1 MGMVSSREIWNLH
14 GGEAS
19 VLKCALVNKPLD
31 MLESLHLNWKEISSF
46 TFLWTSPGLSFIW
59 YLLFL
64 LLSSLI
70 KMKVICCLALSCLKS
85 LLSLGVCWSVGIL
98 GCCSL
103 AMVKSIWI

>member
-64 LLSSLI
+64 LVSRLI
-70 KMKVICCLALSCLKS
+70 KMKVESLVSYFCSAVWCLSTSLSS
-85 LLSLGVCWSVGIL
+85 LH
-98 GCCSL
+98 
-103 AMVKSIWI
+103 